1 MYHHSADQ
9 LSVYEYLSPFRKYLR
24 QDNRWVR
31 LAQELD
37 WAKLERAYA
46 AQFAPWGKQAIP
58 FRCAFGSLIIKRA
71 LGLSDRQT
79 LLLIQES
86 PYLQYF
92 IGLDDFTGKLPFS
105 ARSMTTFRSRIPDQQ
120 VLRAVRMLGHL

>member
-1 MYHHSADQ
+1 MYHHSEDQ
-9 LSVYEYLSPFRKYLR
+9 LSVYDYLSPFREYLR

-31 LAQELD
+31 LAHQLD
-37 WAKLERAYA
+37 WAQLERDYA
-46 AQFAPWGKQAIP
+46 AQFAPGGKQAIP

-92 IGLDDFTGKLPFS
+92 IGLNGFTDKPPFS
-105 ARSMTTFRSRIPDQQ
+105 VRSMTAFRSRIPERQ
-120 VLRAVRMLGHL
+120 VARAARMLGRR